1 MSAHAQAQS
10 QSQAQAPT
18 NARSADAKQ
27 RQGMVG
33 TSQVPVGLDGAKE
46 ELGAVGV
53 GASVGHGEDAGAL
66 VLELA
71 ANEQRHAN
79 MSAALP
85 PFPSPPHHRHSAPTA
100 SMNVGGAARVTH
112 KFSSSNLAP

>member
-1 MSAHAQAQS
+1 MAWAAHA
-10 QSQAQAPT
+10 
-18 NARSADAKQ
+18 
-27 RQGMVG
+27 
-33 TSQVPVGLDGAKE
+33 PVGLDSAEE

-71 ANEQRHAN
+71 ANQRGMHTCQR
-79 MSAALP
+79 
-85 PFPSPPHHRHSAPTA
+85 FPTTPTRATVA
-100 SMNVGGAARVTH
+100 STGAATGTH